1 MKLYLQ
7 AFITIIAL
15 INPVICGAMFLA
27 SEQGRTV
34 PVRLMDASK
43 AAFSI
48 LVILVVTALLGIRVL
63 DAFGISLDVFSM
75 AGGGVLVWMGSKMI
89 RAATAPSSQPSSL
102 TSLVV
107 FAASPG
113 TIAGVI
119 AIAQQSLAHAE
130 TFEAFEQSFTGR
142 IYAMARVHEAL
153 ACSLYGGLKNEAR
166 QQEQCIR
173 ATRPR
178 QRGTDLLGGHDLD
191 GSGSVPVTTDQPLFF
206 KMNEVLVN
214 R

>member
-27 SEQGRTV
+27 SEQGRSV
-34 PVRLMDASK
+34 PERVMDASK

-48 LVILVVTALLGIRVL
+48 LVILVVTALFGIRML
-63 DAFGISLDVFSM
+63 DLFGISLDVFSM
-75 AGGGVLVWMGSKMI
+75 AGGSVLVWMGSKMI

-119 AIAQQSLAHAE
+119 AIAATHTGRQMPVTALAGVGAAVLLTWLFMIILARGSSKPADSGFIHSIV
-130 TFEAFEQSFTGR
+130 QSFMGL
-142 IYAMARVHEAL
+142 IVMAMGLQIAL
-153 ACSLYGGLKNEAR
+153 KGL
-166 QQEQCIR
+166 
-173 ATRPR
+173 
-178 QRGTDLLGGHDLD
+178 
-191 GSGSVPVTTDQPLFF
+191 SGYF
-206 KMNEVLVN
+206 KLVVN
-214 R
+214 